1 MKFIKLPGWKSSTV
15 GITKYNDLPKNAKL
29 YIETIEGL
37 VNTPIDIISTG
48 PARDE
53 IIQKINILDV

>member
-1 MKFIKLPGWKSSTV
+1 
-15 GITKYNDLPKNAKL
+15 L
-29 YIETIEGL
+29 YIETIEEL

-48 PARDE
+48 PARDQ